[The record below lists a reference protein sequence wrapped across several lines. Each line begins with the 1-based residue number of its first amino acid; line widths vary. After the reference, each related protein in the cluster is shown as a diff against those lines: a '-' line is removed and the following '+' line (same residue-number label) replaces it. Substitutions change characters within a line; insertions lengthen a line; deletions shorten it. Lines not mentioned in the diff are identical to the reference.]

1 MFSIGLHVRAIYVFQ
16 TPLTR
21 LFHYGCKFNSVQNA
35 HSYLLY
41 GLSYTFI
48 MEVKLQARIKL
59 YKDRERRHKKVS
71 NHLLDRLQIFESNSS
86 FQEIEEYKRRI
97 LSLQNAIRELTID
110 NFNGEEHGASD
121 AAEDEEMTLE
131 DEKEEGEEKEE
142 DLPQPVF
149 DDEDNIFRCSICGW
163 EVIEGQCQAP
173 ACAQEHAFIEV
184 RSTLVVKCPFHK
196 YSVGDGRI
204 GMHRKSSY

>member
-86 FQEIEEYKRRI
+86 FQETEEYKRRI
-97 LSLQNAIRELTID
+97 LSLQNAIRALIID
-110 NFNGEEHGASD
+110 NLNGRDYDGWD
-121 AAEDEEMTLE
+121 EDEDE
-131 DEKEEGEEKEE
+131 DEDSNIVCTRGRVGPLLSPFR
-142 DLPQPVF
+142 LPM
-149 DDEDNIFRCSICGW
+149 
-163 EVIEGQCQAP
+163 A
-173 ACAQEHAFIEV
+173 
-184 RSTLVVKCPFHK
+184 
-196 YSVGDGRI
+196 
-204 GMHRKSSY
+204 